1 MIDILFL
8 TGDDT
13 GGGSLP
19 TRPELTRVIRGGRC
33 GGGGGGGGSRVGR
46 GGDGTSVGVFTLE
59 EPRLG
64 PSVVGGT
71 GTLSAGLDTLVSL
84 ATIVEGRG
92 GNG

>member
-19 TRPELTRVIRGGRC
+19 TRPELTRVISGGRC
-33 GGGGGGGGSRVGR
+33 GGGGGGGSRVGR
-46 GGDGTSVGVFTLE
+46 GGDGTSVGGFTSE
-59 EPRLG
+59 EPRVG

-71 GTLSAGLDTLVSL
+71 GMLSAGLETLVSL
-84 ATIVEGRG
+84 ATIVVGRG